1 MIWVLAFAI
10 GAMVAAGV
18 YLVLARDLLRVVIGV
33 SLIGAAANLSMFVA
47 GRVGTMNPPVV
58 PLGET
63 LLAADAA
70 NPLPQALVLTAIV
83 IGMALTF
90 FSLVLVLAI
99 SQETANND
107 SEKLREAEPPPA
119 ANGQPVLEDA
129 TTSEHPDPMVLQ
141 EVR

>member
-10 GAMVAAGV
+10 GAVAAAGV
-18 YLVLARDLLRVVIGV
+18 YLVLGRDLLRVVIGV
-33 SLIGAAANLSMFVA
+33 SLIGAAANLSFFAA

-70 NPLPQALVLTAIV
+70 NPLAQALVLTAIV
-83 IGMALTF
+83 IGVSLTF
-90 FSLVLVLAI
+90 FSLILVLAI
-99 SQETANND
+99 SQETGNND
-107 SEKLREAEPPPA
+107 SEQLREAEPPPA

-129 TTSEHPDPMVLQ
+129 TTSEYSDPRALL
-141 EVR
+141 EAR

>member
-1 MIWVLAFAI
+1 MIWVLATAI

-18 YLVLARDLLRVVIGV
+18 YLVLGRDLLRVVIGV
-33 SLIGAAANLSMFVA
+33 SLIGAAANLSFFVA
-47 GRVGTMNPPVV
+47 GRVGTMIPPVV

-63 LLAADAA
+63 LLAPDAA

-99 SQETANND
+99 SQETSNND
-107 SEKLREAEPPPA
+107 TEKLREAEPPPA

-129 TTSEHPDPMVLQ
+129 TTSEHPDPWPLQ
-141 EVR
+141 EGR